1 MGLESGWNCH
11 ISLKSQN
18 KLDTV
23 NKIVSYL
30 GPKYPRKRKSE
41 SSIKMFR
48 QTILGSS
55 IPEDLS
61 RPSWFLDF
69 PQWKEGAPS
78 VSEDEQHQFHLHTS
92 HSTDAYSVHSDSSNP
107 FDYDMSN
114 RAKLPQGIENI
125 RPHLKNMDDVPLLVS
140 LFTDCTPATTT
151 EMLVIMQEYGEVVC
165 VLGSSS
171 NHTNASIFLQADG
184 SLGVEPL
191 YPQIC
196 QSVPVFTPPKSG
208 GMGPIELAGFL
219 NSIVC
224 SLSFK
229 RKDEVSIFH
238 LLLESRHFVLSF
250 INTMQ
255 FWISSILALS
265 SLHLFCIPPQFTF
278 CIDLSCMGVP
288 PDASIMNISTGKNIL
303 CIDIKYGLWCYG
315 LRFIPSLLLIT
326 IIHGLASSHLEG
338 KMHLFQELN
347 MIGLQVYLA
356 LISHSYLFRSYQTW
370 QRFYC
375 RTCLPIVLLINEIV
389 KRQEIKI
396 NVRYQK
402 LARLEFGCILLTTG
416 EEGLYGPN
424 DKVVLLDSTNFVSKV
439 HGSKTAW
446 MIEFYSSWCGHCI
459 NFAPTFKNF
468 SAKVHDW
475 SNVIQIGV
483 LDCAD
488 DKNTNTCRNYEV
500 NGYPTLKF
508 FPPNSLNTSKGIERA
523 SYQKSIRSLM
533 KDTASFAASQKELS
547 SIFRSVEFGHET
559 SVFESNPNAKLGIPL
574 FLSSSDTSILASV
587 LKKGESKLSS
597 LEIKGNDV
605 LQDVEIVMKKVQTL
619 NLKNE
624 GKGKS
629 PQITTQMNDDDVKR
643 RRYTVYM
650 SDLENAL
657 LYSLKHEVATHSIIS
672 GVKLSVLQEYIDI
685 LSKYY
690 PGRKVARHFIKEL
703 QAWIAGLS
711 DVKGSDLENHIIV
724 LSKQLGAFSDTPKDW
739 QGCKGSSKRY
749 GGYPCSLWTLFHA
762 LSVNHAGVTSDK
774 KSTKLDV
781 LKSMRGYIKE
791 FFGCR
796 ECARNFELEWLSDDP
811 SKMVSNVDDAIIWL
825 WKTHN
830 KVNIRLINAMPD
842 NGSKTGDNL
851 THEFNMT
858 HVLEFLKTLYGGDID
873 FKGLSKELYVD
884 KVFSGS
890 PGSFIHSK
898 NGELYDRTS
907 TKGWFSAAL
916 KRYFSRGNAKYL
928 FLKGS
933 VDVVTNELLL

>member
-1 MGLESGWNCH
+1 M
-11 ISLKSQN
+11 
-18 KLDTV
+18 
-23 NKIVSYL
+23 Y
-30 GPKYPRKRKSE
+30 
-41 SSIKMFR
+41 
-48 QTILGSS
+48 
-55 IPEDLS
+55 
-61 RPSWFLDF
+61 
-69 PQWKEGAPS
+69 
-78 VSEDEQHQFHLHTS
+78 
-92 HSTDAYSVHSDSSNP
+92 
-107 FDYDMSN
+107 MSN
-114 RAKLPQGIENI
+114 LGGPTLII
-125 RPHLKNMDDVPLLVS
+125 LL
-140 LFTDCTPATTT
+140 
-151 EMLVIMQEYGEVVC
+151 Q
-165 VLGSSS
+165 
-171 NHTNASIFLQADG
+171 
-184 SLGVEPL
+184 
-191 YPQIC
+191 
-196 QSVPVFTPPKSG
+196 
-208 GMGPIELAGFL
+208 
-219 NSIVC
+219 
-224 SLSFK
+224 
-229 RKDEVSIFH
+229 
-238 LLLESRHFVLSF
+238 
-250 INTMQ
+250 
-255 FWISSILALS
+255 
-265 SLHLFCIPPQFTF
+265 
-278 CIDLSCMGVP
+278 
-288 PDASIMNISTGKNIL
+288 
-303 CIDIKYGLWCYG
+303 
-315 LRFIPSLLLIT
+315 
-326 IIHGLASSHLEG
+326 
-338 KMHLFQELN
+338 
-347 MIGLQVYLA
+347 
-356 LISHSYLFRSYQTW
+356 
-370 QRFYC
+370 
-375 RTCLPIVLLINEIV
+375 
-389 KRQEIKI
+389 
-396 NVRYQK
+396 
-402 LARLEFGCILLTTG
+402 GCILLTTG

-559 SVFESNPNAKLGIPL
+559 SVFESNPNAKVAIFLNPSKHGMALFLSIHKSLYQLGIPL

-830 KVNIRLINAMPD
+830 KVNIRLSGDLSDDPSFHKFKFPDRIHCSKCYAD

-907 TKGWFSAAL
+907 TKGWFSAVDMILLVLFYFATIAL
-916 KRYFSRGNAKYL
+916 I
-928 FLKGS
+928 
-933 VDVVTNELLL
+933 